1 MKISQLCKM
10 IEDSIHNGKYPLE
23 DQQKY
28 FANSLQVINRSD
40 SDYDLKESSGEIKVE
55 VRTQGLYVISNYVS
69 NIEHLPGVIEVDV
82 LDSFKMLCRRLG
94 RIIIQEKKSDNG
106 NNPKDT
112 TISTIEKLHQPNQ
125 FSNKE
130 NSNI

>member
-55 VRTQGLYVISNYVS
+55 VRTQGLYVTSNYVS

-125 FSNKE
+125 VSNKE
-130 NSNI
+130 NNNI

>member
-1 MKISQLCKM
+1 MKVSQLCKM

-40 SDYDLKESSGEIKVE
+40 SDYDLKKGSGEIKVE
-55 VRTQGLYVISNYVS
+55 VRIQGLYVTSNYAS

-94 RIIIQEKKSDNG
+94 RIMIQEKPDNG
-106 NNPKDT
+106 NNPKGT

>member
-1 MKISQLCKM
+1 MKVSQLCKM

-40 SDYDLKESSGEIKVE
+40 SDYDLKKGSGEIKVE
-55 VRTQGLYVISNYVS
+55 VRIQGLYVTSNYVS
-69 NIEHLPGVIEVDV
+69 NIEHLPGIIEVDV

-94 RIIIQEKKSDNG
+94 RIMIQEKPDNG
-106 NNPKDT
+106 NNPKGT
-112 TISTIEKLHQPNQ
+112 TISTIEKLHEPNQ

-130 NSNI
+130 NNNI